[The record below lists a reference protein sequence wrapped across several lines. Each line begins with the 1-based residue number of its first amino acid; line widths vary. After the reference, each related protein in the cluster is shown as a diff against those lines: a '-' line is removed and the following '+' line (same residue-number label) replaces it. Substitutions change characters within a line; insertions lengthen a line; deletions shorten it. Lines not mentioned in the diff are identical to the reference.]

1 MVRPDHRKP
10 PGEYKEETFC
20 HCAMNAVRERGNLS
34 RQNKTFKA
42 YNLNIKIGVHGLA
55 EGLFPVIV

>member
-1 MVRPDHRKP
+1 
-10 PGEYKEETFC
+10 
-20 HCAMNAVRERGNLS
+20 MNAVRERGNLS
-34 RQNKTFKA
+34 RQNKTFKT